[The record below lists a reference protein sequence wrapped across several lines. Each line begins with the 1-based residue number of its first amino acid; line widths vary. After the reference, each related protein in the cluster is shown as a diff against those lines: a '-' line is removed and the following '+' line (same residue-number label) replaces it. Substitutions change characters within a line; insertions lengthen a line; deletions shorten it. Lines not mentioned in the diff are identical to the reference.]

1 MSEFITILDG
11 AMGTMLQNAGLE
23 LGARP
28 EIFGMEHPE
37 ILEAIQRS
45 YVEAGSDIIYAN
57 TFGANAH
64 KLEGTGHTV
73 QELVPANISAAK
85 RAAAGRALVALDV
98 GPIGEL
104 MEPLGTL
111 SFDEAYQ
118 IYAEMVEAGEAA
130 GADLVVFETMTD
142 LYEVKAAVLAARE
155 HSHLPIW
162 VTMSFEANGRTF
174 TGTTVP
180 AMAATLDGLGVS
192 AIGINC
198 SLGPQ
203 EIFPLIQEMRAWT
216 DLPLIVKPNAGLPDP
231 STGEYD
237 MKADTFARQMRPFLE
252 NGVLILGGCCGTTP
266 DFIAAL
272 SGLRREWIGR
282 GLAQERNGF
291 ICPEEIRN
299 NAEWESYTPNESCLE
314 ESPTGGECPGEAGTG
329 ALADGRVVSNTV
341 PGREYPNEA
350 GTGVFTGRK
359 TRGLETTGADAH
371 TSDTVPVRCPLRVKG
386 LELSAAVTVP
396 ETASR
401 PKRRRGVCSAGRMT
415 DFGGVRVI
423 GERIN
428 PTGKKRFQQ
437 ALRERD
443 LNYIMERAI
452 EQADAGADILDIN
465 VGLPGIDEPQLMREV
480 VQAVQSVVDLPLQ
493 IDSSDPAAIE
503 TGLRYCNGRAIVNS
517 VNAEPEKLEEIL
529 PIVKKYGAAVV
540 GLTMDKDGIPQT
552 AEKRF
557 ELAEKILN
565 AAQSIGIP
573 KEDVLIDCLTLTISA
588 QQEQAVETL
597 KAVRMVHEQLGLH
610 CVLGVSNI
618 SFGLP
623 QRLHITTSFLT
634 QAMYCGLDLPIINP
648 NQTDIMDTVVSFRAL
663 SGEDAQCAAYIDRF
677 AGAVTEKKPA
687 SSSKEMT
694 VEDAVLK
701 GLKKETAD
709 ITAKLLETMSELDV
723 INLKLI
729 PALDV
734 VGDKYEKQ
742 QIFLP
747 QLINAANA
755 ACAGFDLIKDRI
767 AARGGESVSKGKI
780 VMATVEGD
788 IHDIGKNIVRV
799 VLENYGYQVIDLGRD
814 VPVQKVVDAVI
825 AEDVKLVGL
834 SALMTTT
841 VVSMKKTIEALR
853 ASGHECKVMVGGA
866 VLTPEY
872 AEEIGAD
879 YYTKDAKASVDVAKE
894 VLG

>member
-1 MSEFITILDG
+1 MSKLTILDG

-28 EIFGMEHPE
+28 EIFGLEHPD
-37 ILEAIQRS
+37 ILEGIQKS
-45 YVEAGSDIIYAN
+45 YVDAGSNIIYAN

-64 KLEGTGHTV
+64 KLRGTGHTV
-73 QELVPANISAAK
+73 KELLEANIAAAK
-85 RAAAGRALVALDV
+85 RAAGDRARVALDV

-111 SFDEAYQ
+111 SFTDAYD
-118 IYAEMVEAGEAA
+118 IYAEMVIIGEAA

-155 HSHLPIW
+155 NSSLPIW
-162 VTMSFEANGRTF
+162 VTMSFEATGRTF
-174 TGTTVP
+174 TGTTV
-180 AMAATLDGLGVS
+180 ASMAATLDGLGVD
-192 AIGINC
+192 AMGINC
-198 SLGPQ
+198 SLGPN

-216 DLPLIVKPNAGLPDP
+216 DRPLIVKPNAGLPDP

-237 MKADTFARQMRPFLE
+237 MQAEEFSRQMQQFLE
-252 NGVLILGGCCGTTP
+252 IGVSVMGGCCGTTP
-266 DFIAAL
+266 EFIA
-272 SGLRREWIGR
+272 GLMT
-282 GLAQERNGF
+282 L
-291 ICPEEIRN
+291 PEPSEDIR
-299 NAEWESYTPNESCLE
+299 
-314 ESPTGGECPGEAGTG
+314 
-329 ALADGRVVSNTV
+329 
-341 PGREYPNEA
+341 
-350 GTGVFTGRK
+350 
-359 TRGLETTGADAH
+359 
-371 TSDTVPVRCPLRVKG
+371 PVRK
-386 LELSAAVTVP
+386 
-396 ETASR
+396 
-401 PKRRRGVCSAGRMT
+401 RGVCSASHMT
-415 DFGGVRVI
+415 DFDGVRVI

-443 LNYIMERAI
+443 MNYIMERAI

-465 VGLPGIDEPQLMREV
+465 VGLPGIDEPELMVEV

-503 TGLRYCNGRAIVNS
+503 AGLRFCNGRAIVNS
-517 VNAEPEKLEEIL
+517 VNAEPEKLEQIL

-540 GLTMDKDGIPQT
+540 GLTMDKAGIPQT

-565 AAQSIGIP
+565 EATVIGIP

-588 QQEQAVETL
+588 QQEQARETL
-597 KAVRMVHEQLGLH
+597 KAVRMVHEKLGLH

-623 QRLHITTSFLT
+623 KRNHVTTSFLT
-634 QAMYCGLDLPIINP
+634 QAMHCGLDLPIINP
-648 NQTDIMDTVVSFRAL
+648 NQSDIMDTIYSYRAL
-663 SGEDAQCAAYIDRF
+663 SGEDDQCAAYIERF
-677 AGAVTEKKPA
+677 ANVEDDGKKPSA
-687 SSSKEMT
+687 APKEMT
-694 VEDAVLK
+694 VEAAVLK
-701 GLKKETAD
+701 GLKQETAD
-709 ITAKLLETMSELDV
+709 LTAQLLETMSELDV
-723 INLKLI
+723 INQKLI

-767 AARGGESVSKGKI
+767 AKRGGESVSKGKI
-780 VMATVEGD
+780 IMATVEGD

-814 VPVQKVVDAVI
+814 VPVQKVVDAAI
-825 AEDVKLVGL
+825 AEDVRLVGL

-841 VVSMKKTIEALR
+841 VVSMRKTIEALR
-853 ASGHECKVMVGGA
+853 ASGHECKIMVGGA
-866 VLTPEY
+866 VLTPDY

-879 YYTKDAKASVDVAKE
+879 YFTKDAKASVDVAKE